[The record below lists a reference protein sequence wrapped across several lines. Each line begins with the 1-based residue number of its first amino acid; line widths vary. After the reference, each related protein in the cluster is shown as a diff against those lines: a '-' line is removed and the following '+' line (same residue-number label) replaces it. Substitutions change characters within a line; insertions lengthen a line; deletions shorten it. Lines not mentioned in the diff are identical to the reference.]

1 MLLLITLAISA
12 LFAQQY
18 SYNPAEIDNGK
29 RIYESSCGTCHG
41 ALGDA
46 VPGIDLGKGQ
56 FRRAVSDEDLVRIIR
71 TGVPGT
77 SMPLFNFSELQAGT
91 IVAYLR
97 NMTTTN
103 IDRNAPA
110 LAALPPGDAAR
121 GKGIV
126 EGKGQCLTCHWI
138 YNAGKAA
145 GPDLSAIG
153 APRVGRSASELQRS
167 LVEPNAEVR
176 PENRTIRVVPRNG
189 APVVGTL
196 MNQDTHSIQLLEP
209 SGLTSFSKSNL
220 REYKLVD
227 SPMPSFR
234 DRLTA
239 QELSDVISYLVS
251 LKGFTP

>member
-1 MLLLITLAISA
+1 MLLLLTLAISA
-12 LFAQQY
+12 LIAQQH
-18 SYNPAEIDNGK
+18 SYTPAEIDDGK
-29 RIYESSCGTCHG
+29 RIYQSSCGTCHG

-56 FRRAVSDEDLVRIIR
+56 FRRAASDEDLVRIIR

-77 SMPLFNFSELQAGT
+77 SMPPFNFPEPQAGT
-91 IVAYLR
+91 VVAYLR
-97 NMTTTN
+97 NMTTAN
-103 IDRNAPA
+103 VDRNAPV
-110 LAALPPGDAAR
+110 LAALPAGDAAR

-138 YNAGKAA
+138 NNGGNTA

-153 APRVGRSASELQRS
+153 APRVGRSPAELQRS

-189 APVVGTL
+189 APLTGIL
-196 MNQDTHSIQLLEP
+196 MNQDKHSLQLLGP
-209 SGLTSFSKSNL
+209 KGLTSFSKSNL
-220 REYKLVD
+220 REYGLVD

-251 LKGFTP
+251 LKGSTP